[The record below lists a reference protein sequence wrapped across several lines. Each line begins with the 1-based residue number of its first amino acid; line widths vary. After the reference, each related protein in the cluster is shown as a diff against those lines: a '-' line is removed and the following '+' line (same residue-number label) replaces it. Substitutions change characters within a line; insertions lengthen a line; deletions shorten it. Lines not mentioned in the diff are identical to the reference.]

1 MSNEVPISCP
11 LTELGLLKQ
20 IRIIWNTI
28 THYYTITINKIDSSQ
43 EIKIEL
49 RYYHTAFFR
58 IW

>member
-49 RYYHTAFFR
+49 R
-58 IW
+58 

>member
-11 LTELGLLKQ
+11 LTELGPLKQ

-49 RYYHTAFFR
+49 R
-58 IW
+58 